1 MHIVIIQWHSSVT
14 SALDNKNMED
24 TGFVAHGFV
33 IIDAVPKNEL
43 QTGSRIYENIQD
55 YINQSGTVL
64 FSKRIRCNT
73 SSDLIKALDE
83 VLDSLENGG
92 QIPFIHLD
100 SHGDRDN
107 IRLPNGSYWGWDVIF
122 DQFRKINIASRNN
135 LFVASSAC
143 ESAYAYNAADHITKE
158 CPVLGL
164 FAPAKTVSAGEV
176 QDGFAAFYKKL
187 ILERNFKKAY
197 NAFEGATN
205 SESFVKIFSECLF
218 VKAAFNYLTKHCMG
232 AGRRRG
238 QEELLTIVKQKTN
251 IPLNKATRKK
261 VKEFKKSQAV
271 NLCRFHKKF
280 MMIDKYPE
288 NAKRFAFDAVKFEE
302 AVRSGIIN
310 NDYTILKFLAGLK
323 PEPLH

>member
-1 MHIVIIQWHSSVT
+1 MHIVIIQWHSSGT

-24 TGFVAHGFV
+24 TGFFAHSFV

-55 YINQSGTVL
+55 YINQSGTTVL
-64 FSKRIRCNT
+64 SSKRIRCNT
-73 SSDLIKALDE
+73 PSDLIKALDE

-107 IRLPNGSYWGWDVIF
+107 IRLPNGSSLGWDVIF

-143 ESAYAYNAADHITKE
+143 ESAYAYKAAAHITKE

-164 FAPAKTVSAGEV
+164 FAPAMIVSAGEV
-176 QDGFAAFYKKL
+176 QDGFDAFYKNL
-187 ILERNFKKAY
+187 LLEHNLQKAS
-197 NAFEGATN
+197 NAFKDATN
-205 SESFVKIFSECLF
+205 SKRFVPISSQTLF
-218 VKAAFNYLTKHCMG
+218 VKVAFYYLTKHCMG

-251 IPLNKATRKK
+251 IPLNKETRKK

-288 NAKRFAFDAVKFEE
+288 NAERFVFDAVKFEE
-302 AVRSGIIN
+302 EVRSGISEDTLLN
-310 NDYTILKFLAGLK
+310 SYAGLK
-323 PEPLH
+323 PESLH